1 MKIKETVHGN
11 VAVITL
17 SGKMM
22 LDAKSENLH
31 FYVKD
36 LIERGYSKV
45 VIDMGKITWFGS
57 TGLGALLASY
67 TSLKEADGDLK
78 IARATRKI
86 RSVFMFTQLIK
97 VLKNYDSVD
106 AALSSFSQG

>member
-1 MKIKETVHGN
+1 
-11 VAVITL
+11 
-17 SGKMM
+17 M
-22 LDAKSENLH
+22 LDAKSINLH
-31 FYVKD
+31 YYVKE
-36 LIERGYSKV
+36 LIDRDKKNI

-67 TSLKEADGDLK
+67 TSLKEAGGELK

-97 VLKNYDSVD
+97 VLQNYDSVEEAI
-106 AALSSFSQG
+106 AAFN

>member
-1 MKIKETVHGN
+1 MKIKETIHGD
-11 VAVITL
+11 VILITL

-31 FYVKD
+31 YYIKD
-36 LIERGYSKV
+36 LIERGYTKV

-67 TSLKEADGDLK
+67 TSLREAKGDLK

-97 VLKNYDSVD
+97 VLKNYDTVD
-106 AALSSFSQG
+106 AALSSFSQD

>member
-1 MKIKETVHGN
+1 MRIKETEMDGV
-11 VAVITL
+11 VVLSL

-22 LDAKSENLH
+22 LDAKSISLH
-31 FYVKD
+31 DYVKD
-36 LIERGYSKV
+36 LIQQDKNKV

-67 TSLKEADGDLK
+67 TSLKDNEGDLK

-86 RSVFMFTQLIK
+86 RSVFMFTQIIK
-97 VLKNYDSVD
+97 VLENYDTVD
-106 AALSSFSQG
+106 EAVASIK

>member
-1 MKIKETVHGN
+1 MKIKESDHGIVTVLS
-11 VAVITL
+11 L

-22 LDAKSENLH
+22 LDAKSINLH
-31 FYVKD
+31 HYVKE
-36 LIERGYSKV
+36 LIDRDKKNI

-67 TSLKEADGDLK
+67 TSLKEAGGELK

-97 VLKNYDSVD
+97 VLQNYDSVAEAV
-106 AALSSFSQG
+106 AAFN

>member
-1 MKIKETVHGN
+1 MKIKESEHGN
-11 VAVITL
+11 VTVLTL

-22 LDAKSENLH
+22 LDAKSINLH
-31 FYVKD
+31 HYIKD
-36 LIERGYSKV
+36 LIAQEKKNI

-67 TSLKEADGDLK
+67 TSLKEAGGELK

-97 VLKNYDSVD
+97 VLQNFDTTEE
-106 AALSSFSQG
+106 AIASFN

>member
-1 MKIKETVHGN
+1 MKIKESDHGIVTVLS
-11 VAVITL
+11 L

-22 LDAKSENLH
+22 LDAKSINLH
-31 FYVKD
+31 YYVKE
-36 LIERGYSKV
+36 LIDRDKKNI

-67 TSLKEADGDLK
+67 TSLKEAGGELK

-97 VLKNYDSVD
+97 VLQNYDSVEEAI
-106 AALSSFSQG
+106 AAFN